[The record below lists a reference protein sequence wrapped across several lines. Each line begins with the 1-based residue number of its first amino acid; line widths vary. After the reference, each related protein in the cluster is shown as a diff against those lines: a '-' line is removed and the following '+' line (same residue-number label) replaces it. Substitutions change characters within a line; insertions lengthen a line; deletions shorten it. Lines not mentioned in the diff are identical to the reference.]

1 MNCDKK
7 TYGVGW
13 RVEKVGALIS
23 SNSVVTSAGQKLAYN
38 AGPDIEADR
47 PVDTKVTGRE
57 IAVHAVLEAKDVL
70 AVLDEFGDNLIPRP
84 VSSVLVD
91 VPT

>member
-23 SNSVVTSAGQKLAYN
+23 SNSIVTRA
-38 AGPDIEADR
+38 
-47 PVDTKVTGRE
+47 VDAKVTGRE
-57 IAVHAVLEAKDVL
+57 IALHAVLEAKDVL
-70 AVLDEFGDNLIPRP
+70 AVLDEFGNNLIPRP